1 MEGTPYLVEDDAES
15 GLPSSKKEVSY
26 DAFGF
31 SDDSVPTAA
40 KIKDEQD
47 LNYLRNKLSLLEYSL
62 EQQRATSSYLREE
75 RDEAIT
81 LNSSLRHEV
90 EELRTEVHRKR
101 KSRSSKLPQCK
112 ECEVHNT
119 GILFNIN

>member
-40 KIKDEQD
+40 KIKD
-47 LNYLRNKLSLLEYSL
+47 
-62 EQQRATSSYLREE
+62 
-75 RDEAIT
+75 
-81 LNSSLRHEV
+81 
-90 EELRTEVHRKR
+90 
-101 KSRSSKLPQCK
+101 
-112 ECEVHNT
+112 
-119 GILFNIN
+119 